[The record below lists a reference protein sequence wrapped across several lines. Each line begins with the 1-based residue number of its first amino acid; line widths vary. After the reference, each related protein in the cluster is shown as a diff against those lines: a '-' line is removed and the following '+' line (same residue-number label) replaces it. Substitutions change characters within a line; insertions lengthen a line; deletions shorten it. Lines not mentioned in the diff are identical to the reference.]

1 MITLPEAAKLA
12 RIHLA
17 RYLNGGCVAN
27 SSVLHAEAQEALTAL
42 DAALASSAEP
52 TEPVAAMRAALEQI
66 ERWDG
71 FPPTGEFWDI
81 NGDRPVSY
89 GINFG
94 SNGERDFM
102 RGIARA
108 ALTTPPAQ
116 AEPAVR
122 KTSNSHRGGSSAYLA
137 TEHWNEGW
145 NACLDATP
153 PAQAEPSA
161 QEPAGIKLAVRWLEM
176 RRDDYVHEFGSYD
189 PETGATEYGRGAKG
203 QAREEY
209 VAEIEEVIE
218 GIRALAACDVPPA
231 GWSCS
236 RSMGHEGPCAA
247 TPSPQDSAS
256 VAGALVAGC
265 EVITPPG
272 AAIRASVIHLTDA
285 GREALT
291 AKGVKS
297 IPGVQAA
304 PVAAAP
310 DTLWAD
316 VWLRTRLAEMF
327 HLMDEMRAALRTEGQ
342 AK

>member
-1 MITLPEAAKLA
+1 MTTLPESAKLA
-12 RIHLA
+12 RIRSLIA
-17 RYLNGGCVAN
+17 DDAYAASFQTFGQYR
-27 SSVLHAEAQEALTAL
+27 SALLKALDTAL
-42 DAALASSAEP
+42 AASAEP
-52 TEPVAAMRAALEQI
+52 TEPVAGMVLVPRVLGLSALHNAWRRAAGKLDHATLRYVYAAMI
-66 ERWDG
+66 E
-71 FPPTGEFWDI
+71 
-81 NGDRPVSY
+81 S
-89 GINFG
+89 
-94 SNGERDFM
+94 
-102 RGIARA
+102 
-108 ALTTPPAQ
+108 
-116 AEPAVR
+116 
-122 KTSNSHRGGSSAYLA
+122 
-137 TEHWNEGW
+137 
-145 NACLDATP
+145 P

-161 QEPAGIKLAVRWLEM
+161 QEPAGIELAVRWLEM